1 MAIALTIDGQTI
13 SVEKGTTILQAARDL
28 GIKIPTLCHN
38 DAVEPYAACRVC
50 IVEASDG
57 KGGWSKVVTSCNYEV
72 WDGLHVDTR
81 SEKIVEARR
90 VVLDLILSAHPGS
103 QVVRELAAE
112 YSIHEPGFPGDAGD
126 DCILCG
132 LCVRVCDEIV
142 GVTAL
147 GFSQRGPARRMD
159 TPFGGASPS
168 CIGCGSCVYIC
179 PTQCLHIQDE
189 GKKRVL
195 FKNTRD
201 NVLKEF
207 DLLPC
212 TSCGKPFIP
221 REQLDHVQ
229 KRFKL
234 PKKVLQTCPTC
245 GGPKL

>member
-1 MAIALTIDGQTI
+1 MAISLTIDGQAT
-13 SVEKGTTILQAARDL
+13 SAEKGTTILKAARDL

-57 KGGWSKVVTSCNYEV
+57 KRWSKIVTSCNYEV
-72 WDGLHVDTR
+72 WEGLRIDTR
-81 SEKIVEARR
+81 SEKVVEARR
-90 VVLDLILSAHPGS
+90 VVLDLILSAHPDS
-103 QVVRELAAE
+103 AVVRELAAE
-112 YSIHEPGFPGDAGD
+112 YGVTEPGYPALPGD

-132 LCVRVCDEIV
+132 LCVRVCDQIV

-159 TPFGGASPS
+159 TPFGGPSPT

-179 PTQCLHIQDE
+179 PTRCLHIVEE
-189 GKKRVL
+189 GKKRIL
-195 FKNTRD
+195 YKQSRD

-212 TSCGKPFIP
+212 NACGKPFIP
-221 REQLDHVQ
+221 REQLDYVQ
-229 KRFKL
+229 KRFDL
-234 PKKVLQTCPTC
+234 PRKILQTCPTC
-245 GGPKL
+245 GGPPKL